1 MPTADRTSRPYALVT
16 GASSGIGRAFAQRL
30 ARDGWNLILVARR
43 QERLEELA
51 RQNEKD
57 GAKAEILVLDLA
69 THEGLAAVER
79 RAAAGDLTMLVNDAG
94 FQTYMPFVELD
105 PDRAEAQINVHV
117 TAIVRLSRAALP
129 AMLARRSGAIVNVSS
144 MLAFSAGMDHPFL
157 PKRATYAA
165 TKAFVNVF
173 TETLSGELAG
183 TGVKVQALCPG
194 VVRTEFHDVDGKPV
208 LRPKVPVMEPE
219 DVVEASLAGLA
230 LGEVICSPSLADTS
244 LLDREREARRAL
256 FDAGRGANLS
266 PHYRMTRGS
275 SEARR

>member
-1 MPTADRTSRPYALVT
+1 
-16 GASSGIGRAFAQRL
+16 
-30 ARDGWNLILVARR
+30 
-43 QERLEELA
+43 
-51 RQNEKD
+51 
-57 GAKAEILVLDLA
+57 
-69 THEGLAAVER
+69 
-79 RAAAGDLTMLVNDAG
+79 
-94 FQTYMPFVELD
+94 
-105 PDRAEAQINVHV
+105 
-117 TAIVRLSRAALP
+117 
-129 AMLARRSGAIVNVSS
+129 MLARRSGAIVNVSS